1 MLRKEAIK
9 IMKGERPDINTGTA
23 AQVAPLEKD
32 AKAAV
37 KGAIVHIS
45 QVTRLGLVC
54 PLNMDR
60 T

>member
-1 MLRKEAIK
+1 
-9 IMKGERPDINTGTA
+9 MKGEKPDMKTGTA
-23 AQVAPLEKD
+23 AQVASLEKA

-54 PLNMDR
+54 PLNMER
-60 T
+60 M